1 MKGIRKRICRISI
14 LAICLLASSF
24 LKIDL
29 QAEELR
35 RVGVIGKASQK
46 ALAPRLE
53 SLKQGMMEYGY
64 IEGKNVNFEYRVADG
79 NYDLLPGLA
88 NELKELDVDIIIAAG
103 CPAAEAAKAVANSV
117 PVVVYTTNPVAT
129 GLIKSFAHPGGNITG
144 MTLMTG
150 SEFHSKRLELLKLIS
165 PSVSLIGVLW
175 NPKIKSHQLSLKEV
189 TNTATNL
196 GLSILPLDV
205 ETQDDIDRAFKTMS
219 IEKPDA
225 LINFGDTIF
234 TANRKLIADYA
245 IANRLPTNFNHAG
258 FVNAGILMSYGPD
271 PVVLFDRLGSYVGR
285 ILKGAKPQDLPVERP
300 TEFDLV
306 LNLKT
311 AEKINITVP
320 PEILLQAT
328 KIIK

>member
-1 MKGIRKRICRISI
+1 MKGIRRTISRISI
-14 LAICLLASSF
+14 LTIYLLASSF
-24 LKIDL
+24 LKVDL
-29 QAEELR
+29 QAEEVR
-35 RVGVIGKASQK
+35 RVGVIGKDSHQS
-46 ALAPRLE
+46 LAPRLE
-53 SLKQGMMEYGY
+53 SLKQGMLEYGY
-64 IEGKNVNFEYRVADG
+64 IEGKNVNFEYRFADG

-88 NELKELDVDIIIAAG
+88 KELKNLDVDVIVAAG
-103 CPAAEAAKAVANSV
+103 CPAAEAAKAVANSI

-150 SEFHSKRLELLKLIS
+150 SEFHSKRLELLKLIN
-165 PSVSLIGVLW
+165 PSASLIGVLW

-189 TNTATNL
+189 TNTATNM
-196 GLSILPLDV
+196 GLSILPMDV

-219 IEKPDA
+219 IEKPDG

-234 TANRKLIADYA
+234 TANRKQIADYA
-245 IANRLPTNFNHAG
+245 IANQLPTNFNHAG
-258 FVNAGILMSYGPD
+258 FTSAGILMSYGPD
-271 PVVLFDRLGSYVGR
+271 PVILFNRLGSYVAK
-285 ILKGAKPQDLPVERP
+285 ILEGTKPEDLPVERP
-300 TEFDLV
+300 SDFDLV

>member
-1 MKGIRKRICRISI
+1 MKVISKSISRFSILTICI
-14 LAICLLASSF
+14 LAIFF
-24 LKIDL
+24 LRIDL
-29 QAEELR
+29 RAEEIRL
-35 RVGVIGKASQK
+35 VGIIGKASQQ

-53 SLKQGMMEYGY
+53 SLKEGMMEYGF
-64 IEGKNVNFEYRVADG
+64 IEGKNVNFEFRVADG
-79 NYDLLPGLA
+79 NYALLPGLV
-88 NELKELDVDIIIAAG
+88 NELKELDVDVIVAAG
-103 CPAAEAAKAVANSV
+103 CPAAEAAKAVADSV

-150 SEFHSKRLELLKLIS
+150 SEFHSKRLELLKLIN
-165 PSVSLIGVLW
+165 PSASLIGVLW

-189 TNTATNL
+189 TNTATNM
-196 GLSILPLDV
+196 GLSILPLEA

-219 IEKPDA
+219 REKPDA

-234 TANRKLIADYA
+234 TAYRKQIAGYA
-245 IANRLPTNFNHAG
+245 IANQLPTNFNHAG
-258 FVNAGILMSYGPD
+258 FISAGILMSYGPD
-271 PVVLFDRLGSYVGR
+271 PVILFNRLGNYVGK
-285 ILKGAKPQDLPVERP
+285 ILKGAKPEDLPVERP
-300 TEFDLV
+300 SEFDLV